1 MSRAKPRSP
10 RQRTARSSA
19 FVGARVDVE
28 FGALSGL
35 CDRGVYPVTSAFVA
49 GVDYVGK
56 DGLLRLHQDCRSLV
70 IRQGDDA
77 IDQLSNLMRTRASQ
91 TYGNEKHDVP
101 RVVAAAI
108 VSHPKGV
115 DHLIRLLPDAS
126 GHIYRLAIIETLWH
140 IAEGFPVPH
149 SVLDI
154 PYEPYA
160 ITERFG
166 DLARRS
172 CAT

>member
-1 MSRAKPRSP
+1 MIVAKRYDHIVRLVKMCSKG
-10 RQRTARSSA
+10 A
-19 FVGARVDVE
+19 FMNPD
-28 FGALSGL
+28 
-35 CDRGVYPVTSAFVA
+35 
-49 GVDYVGK
+49 DYVGK

-70 IRQGDDA
+70 IRQCDDA
-77 IDQLSNLMRTRASQ
+77 IYQLSNLMRTRASR
-91 TYGNEKHDVP
+91 TYEKHDVP

-108 VSHPKGV
+108 ASHPKGI